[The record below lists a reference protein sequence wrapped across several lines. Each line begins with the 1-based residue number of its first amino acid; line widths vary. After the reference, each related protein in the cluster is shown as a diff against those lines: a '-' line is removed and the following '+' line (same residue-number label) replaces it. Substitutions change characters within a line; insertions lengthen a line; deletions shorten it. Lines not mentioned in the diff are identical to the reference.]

1 MDRIGHML
9 HLDLHGLAGSGH
21 QHLYAGIHPVG
32 LADLL
37 LQRVGATLLG
47 DQRGKRP
54 RSIKLGVHQ
63 RDHGLGSE
71 HRQQGHIIRV
81 PLDQFVPK
89 QALCV
94 RWRNNDVYRADLSY
108 GAWIKVT
115 VRLIVQRDAICTIF
129 PDNETRFP
137 LAPGRTDQR
146 PGRRS
151 QRHVPHVDLFLTSPI
166 QLGDVCKA
174 NRPRQR
180 GSRRA
185 SHDGH
190 VRAPLKKRLER
201 RLVTVIVNAHRQQ
214 NHIRLLCHRVQV
226 NRRILSVDP
235 LLTLVDKVEST
246 ERQAPDQP
254 GVDKQAGVC
263 LIQADLPRVS
273 FVACVR
279 EGLGTSHGGGRPAIH
294 GPRAAHAC
302 AVPRAWHLVW
312 NGSTHR
318 QHCSSGSRC
327 VK

>member
-1 MDRIGHML
+1 MHD
-9 HLDLHGLAGSGH
+9 A
-21 QHLYAGIHPVG
+21 
-32 LADLL
+32 
-37 LQRVGATLLG
+37 
-47 DQRGKRP
+47 
-54 RSIKLGVHQ
+54 
-63 RDHGLGSE
+63 
-71 HRQQGHIIRV
+71 
-81 PLDQFVPK
+81 
-89 QALCV
+89 
-94 RWRNNDVYRADLSY
+94 
-108 GAWIKVT
+108 
-115 VRLIVQRDAICTIF
+115 QRDAICTIF